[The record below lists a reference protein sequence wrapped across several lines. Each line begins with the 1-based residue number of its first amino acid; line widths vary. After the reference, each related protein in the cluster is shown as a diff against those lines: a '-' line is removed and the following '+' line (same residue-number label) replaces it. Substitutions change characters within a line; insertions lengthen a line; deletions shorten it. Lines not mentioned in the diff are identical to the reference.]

1 VLLGDEQDTFQMADD
16 AYPPA
21 GDAGNPQL
29 KVEGGEARDILTG
42 GSGPDYFR
50 GDEDRDDLLG
60 HGGVDELYGGAGPD
74 LLGGGAGDD
83 YALDGG
89 SDDDRID
96 AGPGDDTVV
105 YGDSGNDTIDG
116 GAGDDDPRGGEGIDT
131 VRGGEGDDRLDI
143 YPEDALGT
151 DTLEGGSGDDL
162 LWGGDDQTEADI
174 LTGGDGS
181 DTADYSRREAPLT
194 IDTDGVADDGQAGEN
209 DNVAPDVERIL
220 GGLEGDTLTGD
231 DGSETLDGGPGGDQ
245 LNGLGGDDTL
255 EGGVNSGDSDSLAG
269 GDGNDTLRGG
279 AGDDS
284 LSGGNGLDDLRGGGG
299 ADTLTG
305 EAGPDALAGGPGI
318 DALDGG
324 AGDDSLL
331 GGPGNDRL
339 DGGFGADRMSG
350 EAGRDTVSYEDRN
363 APIRV
368 TFDDLP
374 NDGEEN
380 EGDNVAADVEIV
392 ISGAVAD
399 TLSGDGRENELN
411 ASSGDDFADP
421 GAGLDRLFGGTGAD
435 VLRARDGGR
444 DVVDCGPGEDLAIVD
459 RQDTARDCETVDRG
473 NRRRPKYRALAL
485 ARPQGTVRLRI
496 PEANRFVPFSD
507 RSAIPLGS
515 AIDTR
520 AGAVNLITRARN
532 GALLEGRFEGGRFTV
547 DQTAGTETLTVLRL
561 PRLTARACRARA
573 SAGRRAAPPPE
584 KLWGN
589 VAKRRKKRGTVQTR
603 TDQVRATARGTSWLT
618 EVRCEGT
625 LVEVREGVVEVRDL
639 IRKRTIQVRAGQRYL
654 ARAR

>member
-1 VLLGDEQDTFQMADD
+1 MTTRSA
-16 AYPPA
+16 AA
-21 GDAGNPQL
+21 
-29 KVEGGEARDILTG
+29 
-42 GSGPDYFR
+42 
-50 GDEDRDDLLG
+50 
-60 HGGVDELYGGAGPD
+60 
-74 LLGGGAGDD
+74 
-83 YALDGG
+83 
-89 SDDDRID
+89 
-96 AGPGDDTVV
+96 
-105 YGDSGNDTIDG
+105 
-116 GAGDDDPRGGEGIDT
+116 
-131 VRGGEGDDRLDI
+131 
-143 YPEDALGT
+143 
-151 DTLEGGSGDDL
+151 
-162 LWGGDDQTEADI
+162 
-174 LTGGDGS
+174 
-181 DTADYSRREAPLT
+181 TAS
-194 IDTDGVADDGQAGEN
+194 
-209 DNVAPDVERIL
+209 
-220 GGLEGDTLTGD
+220 
-231 DGSETLDGGPGGDQ
+231 
-245 LNGLGGDDTL
+245 
-255 EGGVNSGDSDSLAG
+255 
-269 GDGNDTLRGG
+269 
-279 AGDDS
+279 
-284 LSGGNGLDDLRGGGG
+284 DDLRGGGG
-299 ADTLTG
+299 SDTLTG
-305 EAGPDALAGGPGI
+305 EAGTDALAGGPGI

-324 AGDDSLL
+324 DGNDTLLGGDAVLVGADGNDDLNGGAGDDSLA

-350 EAGRDTVSYEDRN
+350 EAGRDAVSYEDRN

-473 NRRRPKYRALAL
+473 NRRRPKYRVLAL

-573 SAGRRAAPPPE
+573 SAGRRAAPAPE

-589 VAKRRKKRGTVQTR
+589 VAKKRKKRGTVQTR

-625 LVEVREGVVEVRDL
+625 YVEVREGVVEVRDL
-639 IRKRTIQVRAGQRYL
+639 IRKRTIQVRAGQNYL